1 VCACPLARTA
11 DPRVPNGYKA
21 DNPLG
26 IRDLEEHI
34 GVVAQEVQR
43 MLPEVVTENN
53 KGYLLVN
60 NDPILWSMLNAIKE
74 QLGQIRDQKR
84 TDPSTA
90 GTNWG

>member
-1 VCACPLARTA
+1 
-11 DPRVPNGYKA
+11 
-21 DNPLG
+21 
-26 IRDLEEHI
+26 
-34 GVVAQEVQR
+34 